1 MKYLILLLPLLL
13 MGCSCKDPYMG
24 TIEKVHLCADA
35 YRQNAICVVTLTD
48 GTRRKIDAN
57 RAGD

>member
-1 MKYLILLLPLLL
+1 

-24 TIEKVHLCADA
+24 TIEKVHWCVDA

-57 RAGD
+57 RAGDWNTIELCKD